1 MENFIAYNPV
11 KIHFGK
17 GVVSTLG
24 KTIKAYGKRVLLVY
38 GKGSVKK
45 NGSYNDVI
53 QQLEKFQIEV
63 VEFSGVKSNP
73 LVEDVQRAIQ
83 LGVDKK
89 VEMVI
94 GLGGGSVLDSAKII
108 ALCIPANLDAWK
120 VMKMRAYPRESLPII
135 TILTLAATGS
145 EMNNVSVLQNTET
158 NEKDGYVNP
167 LIYPKHSFLDPVYT
181 YSVSPEYTA
190 YGIVDMISHT
200 FETFF
205 TGGEASL
212 SDRFVQ
218 SIVLEAIHY
227 AIPVLKDPENYDN
240 RANIMWTGTCAL
252 NGTTNFGRAGRG
264 DWGAHG
270 VGHILSL
277 LYDTPHGASLSIVYP
292 AWLKLHKDRIPERI
306 QRLSKLIF
314 NTNSCDDFIIK
325 LETFFRQLNAPV
337 RLSDI
342 GVDSSKK
349 QEILDL
355 LIQNKVSGTC
365 YKLSKEDL
373 EQIVDYMM

>member
-11 KIHFGK
+11 KVHFGK

-24 KTIKAYGKRVLLVY
+24 KTIKVYGKRVLLVY
-38 GKGSVKK
+38 GKGSVKQ
-45 NGSYNDVI
+45 NGSYDDVI
-53 QQLEKFQIEV
+53 QQLEKFEMEL
-63 VEFSGVKSNP
+63 VEFSGIKSNP
-73 LVEDVQRAIQ
+73 LVEDVQRAVQ

-89 VEMVI
+89 VDMVI

-120 VMKMRAYPRESLPII
+120 VMKMRAFPRESLPVI
-135 TILTLAATGS
+135 TVLTLAATGS

-158 NEKDGYVNP
+158 NEKEGYVNP

-181 YSVSPEYTA
+181 YSVSPQYTA

-205 TGGEASL
+205 SKGKASL

-227 AIPVLKDPENYDN
+227 AIPVLKEPENYNN
-240 RANIMWTGTCAL
+240 RANIMWTATCAL
-252 NGTTNFGRAGRG
+252 NGTTSFGRAGRG
-264 DWGAHG
+264 DWGAHA
-270 VGHILSL
+270 VGHVLSL
-277 LYDTPHGASLSIVYP
+277 LYDTPHGASLAIAYP
-292 AWLKLHKDRIPERI
+292 AWLKLQKERIPERI
-306 QRLSKLIF
+306 QRLAKLIF
-314 NTNSCDDFIIK
+314 NINSCDDFIIK

-342 GVDSSKK
+342 GIDSSKR

-355 LIQNKVSGTC
+355 LIKNKASGAC
-365 YKLSKEDL
+365 HKLTEEDL

>member
-24 KTIKAYGKRVLLVY
+24 KTIKVYGKRVLLVY

-45 NGSYNDVI
+45 NGSYDEVI
-53 QQLEKFQIEV
+53 QQLEKFEMEL
-63 VEFSGVKSNP
+63 VEFSGIKSNP
-73 LVEDVQRAIQ
+73 LVEDVQRAVQ

-89 VEMVI
+89 VDMVI

-158 NEKDGYVNP
+158 NEKEGYVNP

-205 TGGEASL
+205 TGGEAGL

-227 AIPVLKDPENYDN
+227 AIPVLKEPENYDN

-264 DWGAHG
+264 DWGAHA
-270 VGHILSL
+270 VGHVLSL

-292 AWLKLHKDRIPERI
+292 AWLKLQKERIPERI
-306 QRLSKLIF
+306 QRLAKLIF

-342 GVDSSKK
+342 GIDSSKK

-355 LIQNKVSGTC
+355 LIKNKASGA
-365 YKLSKEDL
+365 YHKLSSEDL

>member
-11 KIHFGK
+11 KVHFGK

-45 NGSYNDVI
+45 NGSYDDVI
-53 QQLEKFQIEV
+53 QQLEKFEMEL
-63 VEFSGVKSNP
+63 VEFSGIKSNP

-120 VMKMRAYPRESLPII
+120 VMKMRAYPRESLPVI
-135 TILTLAATGS
+135 TVLTLAATGS

-205 TGGEASL
+205 TGGEAGL

-227 AIPVLKDPENYDN
+227 AIPVLKEPENYDN
-240 RANIMWTGTCAL
+240 RANIMWTATCAL

-264 DWGAHG
+264 DWGAHA

-277 LYDTPHGASLSIVYP
+277 LYDTPHGASLSIAYP
-292 AWLKLHKDRIPERI
+292 AWLKLQKDRIPERI
-306 QRLSKLIF
+306 QRLAKLIF

-355 LIQNKVSGTC
+355 LIKNKVSGAC
-365 YKLSKEDL
+365 HKLSNEDL